1 MTKKKPT
8 TVNTTE
14 HAPALTAV
22 AHYYA
27 RAAARYRNA
36 RNSHTPKHLT
46 RARFLEAATYFDNQ
60 LTALVLRTGPKG
72 RTLATA
78 TEAAQIKA
86 AAHHLADLL
95 TEAGTTPDL
104 CPRTASDHLAR
115 LIKATLQKREA
126 EDTTHPHAHPA
137 DPKRPSKRSPH
148 KGTSHSAMLRP
159 IAPLVHVS
167 SHKQCPQCLYRP

>member
-1 MTKKKPT
+1 MTKKQPT
-8 TVNTTE
+8 PVNTTE

-36 RNSHTPKHLT
+36 RNSRTPKHLT

-95 TEAGTTPDL
+95 TEVGTTPDL
-104 CPRTASDHLAR
+104 CPRAAADHLAQ
-115 LIKATLQKREA
+115 LIQTILQKREA
-126 EDTTHPHAHPA
+126 EDTAQLPRRVSR
-137 DPKRPSKRSPH
+137 PKSSPQ
-148 KGTSHSAMLRP
+148 AL
-159 IAPLVHVS
+159 AA
-167 SHKQCPQCLYRP
+167 

>member
-1 MTKKKPT
+1 RNSLDRIQAERLDMTKKQPT
-8 TVNTTE
+8 TVNTAE

-36 RNSHTPKHLT
+36 RNTSTPKHLT
-46 RARFLEAATYFDNQ
+46 RARFREAATHFDNQ

-72 RTLATA
+72 RTLTTA

-104 CPRTASDHLAR
+104 CPRTAADHLAH
-115 LIKATLQKREA
+115 LIKTILQK
-126 EDTTHPHAHPA
+126 
-137 DPKRPSKRSPH
+137 
-148 KGTSHSAMLRP
+148 
-159 IAPLVHVS
+159 
-167 SHKQCPQCLYRP
+167 